1 MLDALRDK
9 TGSWVVKIFIGVL
22 AASFAVWGIADVFTT
37 RPTDTLAEV
46 GSRQISVQEYSNRF
60 QRELRLLS
68 QQLGQPLTAAQGR
81 QFGLDRN
88 VLGALLRDAA
98 LEAQA
103 DELNLTVSDTSVA
116 QRIADNPQFQNS
128 QGTFNKDQ
136 FLALLRSNGLSEQMF
151 VVAEKQGLIR
161 GAIATTIERGAAAPQ
176 KLVEFAHKFNNE
188 QRDATYFT
196 VTVPET
202 TIAEPSDSDLKTF
215 YDANPQLFRVPER
228 RTIAAIQVTADSL
241 TDRIQISDED
251 VAKLYEDRKADY
263 GTLEKRTIQ
272 QIAFASVEEAAAAK
286 AKIDG
291 GASFLDIAKEKQLS
305 DTDLNL
311 GTFTQTALPDPK
323 VAEAAFSLAKD
334 AVSAPVEGKL
344 ATVLLR
350 VTNIEPGSQRPL
362 SEVAGEIKKALQL
375 DGARDE
381 ILAIYDK
388 VEELRASG
396 QSFDDIAKELS
407 LTLLETAP
415 VDRSGHTES
424 GALVENLVDTSGI
437 VRAAFESDVGVDNDP
452 VATPDDGYVWF
463 EVRDIIATSTKLLAD
478 ARDDAV
484 KGWKAEALR
493 KAVVEKAEDLKKR
506 AEAGET
512 LAKLASEV
520 GAEIKTQQGIK
531 RNEASESFETAAV
544 QALFAVRED
553 GIAVAVDGDGKG
565 AKLMKSTP
573 VLAVPYDSQS
583 AEAKSLATQLSTSFA
598 NDLYAQ
604 YLADL
609 QRRLGVDIDE
619 KVLANAGGQPSQR
632 GY

>member
-22 AASFAVWGIADVFTT
+22 AASFAVWGVADVFTT

-46 GSRQISVQEYSNRF
+46 GSRQISVQEYSNQF

-81 QFGLDRN
+81 QFGLDRK

-103 DELNLTVSDTSVA
+103 DELKLMVSDKSVA

-128 QGTFNKDQ
+128 QGAFNKDQ
-136 FLALLRSNGLSEQMF
+136 FLALLRNNGLSEQMF
-151 VVAEKQGLIR
+151 VIAEKQGLIR
-161 GAIATTIERGAAAPQ
+161 GAIATTIEQGAAVP
-176 KLVEFAHKFNNE
+176 KRLVEFAYKFSNE
-188 QRDATYFT
+188 QRDATYFA

-202 TIAEPSDSDLKTF
+202 TVSEPSDSDLKTF
-215 YDANPQLFRVPER
+215 YEANAQLFRVPER
-228 RTIAAIQVTADSL
+228 RVIAAIQVTPDSL
-241 TDRIQISDED
+241 SDRIQISDED
-251 VAKLYEDRKADY
+251 VAKRYEDRKADY

-272 QIAFASVEEAAAAK
+272 QIAFANVTEAAAAK

-291 GASFLDIAKEKQLS
+291 GASFMDIAKEMQLS
-305 DTDLNL
+305 ETDINL
-311 GTFTQTALPDPK
+311 GTFTQTGLPDQK
-323 VAEAAFSLAKD
+323 LAEAAFGLAKD
-334 AVSAPVEGKL
+334 AISAPVEAKL
-344 ATVLLR
+344 STVLLR
-350 VTNIEPGSQRPL
+350 VTNIEAGSQKPL
-362 SEVAGEIKKALQL
+362 SEVAGEIRKALQI
-375 DGARDE
+375 DSARDE

-388 VEELRASG
+388 VEEFRASG

-407 LTLLETAP
+407 LTVLETAP
-415 VDRSGHTES
+415 VDRTGHTES

-437 VRAAFESDVGVDNDP
+437 VKAAFESDVGVDNDP
-452 VATPDDGYVWF
+452 VATPGDGYVWL
-463 EVRDIIATSTKLLAD
+463 EVRDIKAASTKPLAD

-493 KAVVEKAEDLKKR
+493 KAVIEKAEDLKKR

-512 LAKLASEV
+512 VAKLASEI
-520 GAEIKTQQGIK
+520 GAEVKTQQGIK

-583 AEAKSLATQLSTSFA
+583 AEAKSLAKQLSTSFA

-609 QRRLGVDIDE
+609 QRRLGVEINE
-619 KVLANAGGQPSQR
+619 KVLANAGNQR
-632 GY
+632 GF